1 MWIITKD
8 GSAIN
13 LSRITSIFVAQ
24 TASVFEVKVNDVAYD
39 SAIFKK
45 MYELHGSPYAKK
57 TFTDRFVTLQTFDNK
72 DDADAFVE
80 MLVDCLNGVKPIE
93 YAFSWLTKLKAPKP
107 AEPAETKID
116 GVDLVDGVS
125 F

>member
-13 LSRITSIFVAQ
+13 LSRITSIFVAR
-24 TASVFEVKVNDVAYD
+24 TADGFEVKVNDVAYD

-45 MYELHGSPYAKK
+45 MYGLHDSPYAKK
-57 TFTDRFVTLQTFDNK
+57 TFTDLFVTLQVFDNE
-72 DDADAFVE
+72 DDAAAFIE
-80 MLVDCLNGVKPIE
+80 MLVDCLNGKKPVD
-93 YAFSWLTKLKAPKP
+93 YAFSWLKNLKAPKP
-107 AEPAETKID
+107 AEPAKTKID
-116 GVDLVDGVS
+116 DADLVDGVP